1 MKLIVTALLESV
13 GHIINVVVVV
23 LMVWLMFAIL
33 AVNLFGGKLYYCT
46 INTYSIKTREECVA
60 AGGKFKS
67 YDANFDSVPSAML
80 TLFIVSTL
88 EGWPD
93 IMYQA
98 VDGAGTEAGPEQDA
112 NPLAAYFFVIFIFVG
127 SFFFLNFFVGVI
139 FLNYEEAQKAEKES
153 WFMTKKELEW
163 VDIMKMIV
171 KAKPDLE
178 TTNVPRKRPLLFLH
192 EIVTSTAFDVF
203 IMVCIVL
210 NMLQMG
216 MTYDDEPGT
225 YTAAL
230 LYINYIFSSIF
241 LIECIL
247 KLIAFQFTYFQSS
260 WNVFDF
266 IVVIGSI
273 VDILLS
279 NLDAN
284 QLTFLRVG
292 PQLVRILRVL
302 RVSRL
307 LRLINK
313 YPGLQALIK
322 TIMFSLPSLL
332 SVFSLLMLIFFIF
345 AILGVFIFNDVKK
358 GDVIDGYVNFNNFGY
373 AMVM

>member
-1 MKLIVTALLESV
+1 
-13 GHIINVVVVV
+13 
-23 LMVWLMFAIL
+23 
-33 AVNLFGGKLYYCT
+33 
-46 INTYSIKTREECVA
+46 
-60 AGGKFKS
+60 
-67 YDANFDSVPSAML
+67 ML

-98 VDGAGTEAGPEQDA
+98 VDGNGIEVGPKQDA
-112 NPLAAYFFVIFIFVG
+112 SPLAGYFFVIFIFIG

-171 KAKPDLE
+171 KSKPDLE
-178 TTNVPRKRPLLFLH
+178 ITNVPKKKPLLFIHSL
-192 EIVTSTAFDVF
+192 VTSTAFDIF
-203 IMVCIVL
+203 IMTCIVL
-210 NMLQMG
+210 NMIVMG
-216 MTYDDEPGT
+216 MGHDDEPET
-225 YTAAL
+225 YTRVL
-230 LYINYIFSSIF
+230 LYINYIFSAIF
-241 LIECIL
+241 LVEAIL
-247 KLIAFQFTYFQSS
+247 KLVAFKMTYFQSS

-273 VDILLS
+273 IDIVLSSVDAS
-279 NLDAN
+279 QFA
-284 QLTFLRVG
+284 FLRIG
-292 PQLVRILRVL
+292 PQLVRILRVM

-345 AILGVFIFNDVKK
+345 AILGCFIFNDVKK

-373 AMVM
+373 AMIMCLRVSTGEDWNKIMFDTYNTDSD

>member
-1 MKLIVTALLESV
+1 
-13 GHIINVVVVV
+13 
-23 LMVWLMFAIL
+23 
-33 AVNLFGGKLYYCT
+33 
-46 INTYSIKTREECVA
+46 
-60 AGGKFKS
+60 
-67 YDANFDSVPSAML
+67 ML
-80 TLFIVSTL
+80 TLFIVSTQ

-98 VDGAGTEAGPEQDA
+98 VDGKGVEVGPELDA
-112 NPLAAYFFVIFIFVG
+112 SPLAAYFFVIFIFVG

-178 TTNVPRKRPLLFLH
+178 TTNIPKNKFLRILH
-192 EIVTSTAFDVF
+192 TIVTSTAFDIF
-203 IMVCIVL
+203 IMTCIVL
-210 NMLQMG
+210 NMIVMG
-216 MTYDDEPGT
+216 MTYEGEPET
-225 YTAAL
+225 YTNAL
-230 LYINYIFSSIF
+230 LYINYIFTAVFI
-241 LIECIL
+241 IEAIM
-247 KLIAFQFTYFQSS
+247 KLIAFGTTYFKSS

-266 IVVIGSI
+266 IIVLGSI

-279 NLDAN
+279 NMDAN

-292 PQLVRILRVL
+292 PQIVRVLRIL

-332 SVFSLLMLIFFIF
+332 SVFSLLILIFFIF
-345 AILGVFIFNDVKK
+345 AILGVFIFNDVTS
-358 GDVIDGYVNFNNFGY
+358 GEVIDDYVNFQNFGN
-373 AMVM
+373 AMIMCLRISTGEDWNVIMFDTMNTDSD